1 MTEVTLVESTVTPV
15 GETRVG
21 CGNVWEREYVLPDGR
36 SARGLTAR
44 LAPADADEPVVVG
57 LGSVV
62 DLGGELWRVAAIEK
76 QTGKPGRLRL
86 VGADQGTRIE
96 GIDLGAGADVAG
108 FVAAELARP
117 TPRGGDDRHPV
128 DFIDRLYAR
137 ALAVDQG
144 AADRVSRAVAA
155 AFGAHDARVD
165 QQALMFFQWRPMAA
179 GGDRLGAVIASAP
192 ERFPRTAP
200 PLEPDHLSARE
211 RAIRVALRWGDEQHP
226 RDPALRRLARDEA
239 LAGHGAGFVGWLIAD
254 DPVWGRRHEPALIAA
269 NPDALGDLYD
279 GLRAL
284 GTTPEAAIDRL
295 IATAPT
301 SAGRKGLLLALRFE
315 AALDAPAKERLSA
328 RVRG

>member
-44 LAPADADEPVVVG
+44 LAPADVDEPVVVG

-137 ALAVDQG
+137 PGVKAWIDPEGYRRFVAGKKRAFEDEVDEELG
-144 AADRVSRAVAA
+144 APKAA
-155 AFGAHDARVD
+155 A
-165 QQALMFFQWRPMAA
+165 
-179 GGDRLGAVIASAP
+179 
-192 ERFPRTAP
+192 
-200 PLEPDHLSARE
+200 
-211 RAIRVALRWGDEQHP
+211 
-226 RDPALRRLARDEA
+226 
-239 LAGHGAGFVGWLIAD
+239 
-254 DPVWGRRHEPALIAA
+254 
-269 NPDALGDLYD
+269 
-279 GLRAL
+279 
-284 GTTPEAAIDRL
+284 
-295 IATAPT
+295 
-301 SAGRKGLLLALRFE
+301 K
-315 AALDAPAKERLSA
+315 
-328 RVRG
+328 

>member
-36 SARGLTAR
+36 AARGLTAR
-44 LAPADADEPVVVG
+44 LAPADVDEPVVVG

-62 DLGGELWRVAAIEK
+62 DLGGELWRVAAIDK
-76 QTGKPGRLRL
+76 QSGRPGRVRL
-86 VGADQGTRIE
+86 VGAEQGTRID
-96 GIDLGAGADVAG
+96 GIDLSSSADLVG

-117 TPRGGDDRHPV
+117 TPRSGDDRHPV
-128 DFIDRLYAR
+128 DFVDRLYGR
-137 ALAVDQG
+137 ALAVDRG

-155 AFGAHDARVD
+155 AFGAHDARID
-165 QQALMFFQWRPMAA
+165 QQALMFFQWRPLAA
-179 GGDRLGAVIASAP
+179 GGERLGAVIGAAP
-192 ERFPRTAP
+192 TRFPRTPP

-211 RAIRVALRWGDEQHP
+211 RAIRVALRWGDEAHP
-226 RDPALRRLARDEA
+226 RDPALVRLARAES
-239 LAGHGAGFVGWLIAD
+239 LAGHGSGFVGWLMAD
-254 DPVWGRRHEPALIAA
+254 DAAWGRANEAALIAA

-284 GTTPEAAIDRL
+284 GASPEAAIDRL
-295 IATAPT
+295 LGAAPT
-301 SAGRKGLLLALRFE
+301 AAGRKGLLLALRFE
-315 AALDAPAKERLSA
+315 GALDAPGKERLSA